1 MWTTLSHCLSIFPVF
16 LTGTISADVDFCA
29 CKGLALVLVAHKFFP
44 TKPHLPQS
52 AICRN
57 VMRRLYQVRYVK
69 NQTSNLAFHG
79 RSLLR
84 SSICPCVDVSRA
96 RIAFV
101 LQMRHVYSSVQISHI
116 PYLEM
121 LGLKD
126 GVDNFEEIYLHFA
139 DIMEALHMRVNLP
152 LDLPEQELLLE
163 HLDLPAIAAAAA
175 DLDAKSAA
183 KAAIEAAAYL
193 RDATGAKAEAVKIA
207 AGQDASTAAGAACQ
221 HLLQLASQVE
231 ADAIRFAQSI
241 RGSSI
246 AAKGAAMRARVAAA
260 GDQPDQTQDRDSDV
274 HADGTV
280 SDAAESNPAKPSAA
294 EAAEAAADDASGA
307 AATAVE
313 NLHTLA
319 NILKQVQ
326 HIVPGRHGLGANIS
340 MFDAQ
345 VPIWRAKF
353 ARASTL
359 STGITET
366 GCVICSE
373 KYVPV
378 GEDVVVR

>member
-1 MWTTLSHCLSIFPVF
+1 
-16 LTGTISADVDFCA
+16 
-29 CKGLALVLVAHKFFP
+29 
-44 TKPHLPQS
+44 
-52 AICRN
+52 
-57 VMRRLYQVRYVK
+57 
-69 NQTSNLAFHG
+69 
-79 RSLLR
+79 
-84 SSICPCVDVSRA
+84 
-96 RIAFV
+96 
-101 LQMRHVYSSVQISHI
+101 
-116 PYLEM
+116 M
-121 LGLKD
+121 LGLTD

-139 DIMEALHMRVNLP
+139 DIMEALHMRVKLP

-183 KAAIEAAAYL
+183 KAAIEAATYL

-207 AGQDASTAAGAACQ
+207 AGQDPTTAAGAACQ
-221 HLLQLASQVE
+221 HLLHLANQVE

-246 AAKGAAMRARVAAA
+246 AAKEAAMRARVVAA
-260 GDQPDQTQDRDSDV
+260 GDQPDQMQDRDGS
-274 HADGTV
+274 V
-280 SDAAESNPAKPSAA
+280 SDAAKPDPAKPPAA

-313 NLHTLA
+313 NLHTLT
-319 NILKQVQ
+319 NILKQV
-326 HIVPGRHGLGANIS
+326 HHLVPGRHGLGANIS

-345 VPIWRAKF
+345 VPIWRAKL

-359 STGITET
+359 STGVTET

-378 GEDVVVR
+378 GVDVVVRCFCSDLDAPLFLNTGTCGVSHKAVCVSTDLTFGARKDFHPYFHP